1 MSRRWVTSSGFN
13 QAFDRQPSNKG
24 GRVTLLPTSS
34 ARAHTAAE
42 AKFRITYP
50 LAPARAVRVIALD
63 SGAEAIVRRAA
74 AMPWHSAS
82 FFTAGTSW
90 SREVFEGGP
99 GEVILHDLDGASASL
114 NELLT
119 DIDATI
125 MVATADTGTEAASAI
140 GSACAIRGI
149 MTAGLVFGRST
160 SSMTVSALRPY
171 ARVLV
176 VSNDESDLEAILI
189 AMRA

>member
-1 MSRRWVTSSGFN
+1 MPRQWVTSSGFN
-13 QAFDRQPSNKG
+13 QAFDRQPSSKG

-63 SGAEAIVRRAA
+63 GGAEAIVRRAA

-82 FFTAGTSW
+82 FFMADTSW
-90 SREVFEGGP
+90 SREVLEGGP
-99 GEVILHDLDGASASL
+99 SEVILHNLDGTSASL
-114 NELLT
+114 NELLI
-119 DIDATI
+119 DVDATI
-125 MVATADTGTEAASAI
+125 MVATADTGTEAAGAI

-149 MTAGLVFGRST
+149 MTAGLVFGKST